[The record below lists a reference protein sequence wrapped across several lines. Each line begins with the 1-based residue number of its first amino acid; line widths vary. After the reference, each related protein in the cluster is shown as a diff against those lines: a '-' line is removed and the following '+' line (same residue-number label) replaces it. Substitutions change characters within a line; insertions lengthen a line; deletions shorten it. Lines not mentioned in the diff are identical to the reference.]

1 MRQFGGIHIYGEDMP
16 EHRRANTKSDDI
28 ILDRDDDSE
37 NLLRRRE
44 LILRRYDDDVSSC
57 DSRAADF
64 DQIQSNKRS
73 EQKRTYAMRLEL
85 TEHGIVWR
93 RPEYVPSWKPE
104 KSGDLDLHT
113 DPDEGHA
120 RLQVLP
126 SKWAMD
132 EVDDITKKL
141 LSLLVAMLTVKI
153 RNLQRATFQWKKNTQ
168 ERVRLLELIDRRKK
182 LLKNLRRM
190 DYRCF
195 EWLLEELNILYRP
208 FPRSYKWITRK
219 DSLKRLVKMHGED
232 LRKNRLEAYQAALEL
247 QKEPFLKE
255 KAETLQW
262 IAETETSLGLPV
274 SVTLP
279 QDPTPTVDSTLDSE

>member
-1 MRQFGGIHIYGEDMP
+1 
-16 EHRRANTKSDDI
+16 
-28 ILDRDDDSE
+28 
-37 NLLRRRE
+37 
-44 LILRRYDDDVSSC
+44 
-57 DSRAADF
+57 
-64 DQIQSNKRS
+64 
-73 EQKRTYAMRLEL
+73 MRLEL

-141 LSLLVAMLTVKI
+141 LSLKFSTHDEFMKIARYKTMRKIQRHQYDTGSLEVKIAMLTVKI

-208 FPRSYKWITRK
+208 FPRSYTWITRK
-219 DSLKRLVKMHGED
+219 DSLKKLVKMHGED
-232 LRKNRLEAYQAALEL
+232 LRKKRLEAYQAALEL

-279 QDPTPTVDSTLDSE
+279 QDPTPTVGSTLDSE